1 MSHPFAEH
9 RQSKVE
15 HSRVSHIAKGYAS
28 GGAVHADAAEDA
40 AMIKR
45 TVKKSALKVDGNGA
59 KVRSDRK
66 PRKADG
72 GSVGKKE
79 SAAGLMQRLGEESVS
94 RFKNASGPMAKA
106 REFMSSASD
115 AMRQGRERSA
125 EENDGRKHGGA
136 VKRARGGR
144 TKAKHAKTNVNVIV
158 APQGGQHPPMPGPGA
173 GMPPPMPAPP
183 PRPPMAPPPGP
194 GGMPGAPPMGG
205 APMPGM
211 PPRRTGGRAYASGG
225 RVADGPAYKEGIKN
239 GTQVQHTDGK
249 GDGKDIGRGRVVTFW
264 AGGKVESPKG
274 VAKATKLP
282 GGSGGGEARLVK
294 EKRAARDYAKA

>member
-1 MSHPFAEH
+1 MSHPFSEH

-15 HSRVSHIAKGYAS
+15 HSRVAHIAKGYAS
-28 GGAVHADAAEDA
+28 GGAVHEDAAEDA

-45 TVKKSALKVDGNGA
+45 TVKKSALKVDGHGV
-59 KVRSDRK
+59 KERSDR
-66 PRKADG
+66 
-72 GSVGKKE
+72 
-79 SAAGLMQRLGEESVS
+79 Q
-94 RFKNASGPMAKA
+94 
-106 REFMSSASD
+106 
-115 AMRQGRERSA
+115 
-125 EENDGRKHGGA
+125 H
-136 VKRARGGR
+136 RARGGR

-158 APQGGQHPPMPGPGA
+158 APQGGQHPPMMPPAGGPGP
-173 GMPPPMPAPP
+173 MPPPAMP